1 MSIDA
6 FRLGDVT
13 SHAAV
18 ADFIDSLGPASVLDA
33 GCGSGALAIDLQ
45 NRGLD
50 VVGVDLDPA
59 VLAPA
64 MRRAPQVRWER
75 ADLAVM
81 QLDRR
86 FDVIAFAGT
95 ALVNCEPQL
104 RRAVVHTSAQHLLPS
119 GAVVS
124 ALSLRPDRSSFRL
137 DEFDALCA
145 DCDLHLE
152 QRWSD
157 WDCRPYDGGGFVVS
171 VHRRTARYNVHDMLF
186 AARATIRRV
195 TPVELLDD
203 LRGGRPPLVVDTRT
217 AGDRER
223 FGVIDGA
230 IHVPR
235 TVVEWHLDPANG
247 YRHPAVRSFD
257 QPIVVVCN
265 DGYSSSLSAANLAR
279 IGFTDVADMV
289 GGMTAWRVAGLPT
302 EAPITHVDDCR

>member
-1 MSIDA
+1 VD
-6 FRLGDVT
+6 LT
-13 SHAAV
+13 SQSV
-18 ADFIDSLGPASVLDA
+18 ADFIGRLGPASVLDA
-33 GCGSGALAIDLQ
+33 GCGSGALAVELQ
-45 NRGLD
+45 DRGLD
-50 VVGVDLDPA
+50 VVGVDLDPT
-59 VLAPA
+59 VLADA
-64 MRRAPQVRWER
+64 IRRAPQVRWER

-86 FDVIAFAGT
+86 FDVVAFAGA
-95 ALVNCEPQL
+95 ALEHCEPPL

-124 ALSLRPDRSSFRL
+124 ALSLRPDPSCFTFA
-137 DEFDALCA
+137 EFDALCA

-152 QRWSD
+152 QRWGG
-157 WDCRPYDGGGFVVS
+157 WDCRAHDGGDFVVS

-186 AARATIRRV
+186 DARASIRRM
-195 TPVELLDD
+195 TPVELLDH
-203 LRGGRPPLVVDTRT
+203 LRSVQPPLVVDTRT

-223 FGVIDGA
+223 FGVIGSA

-265 DGYSSSLSAANLAR
+265 DGYSSSLSAANLVR
-279 IGFTDVADMV
+279 IGFTSVADMI
-289 GGMTAWRVAGLPT
+289 GGMTAWSAAGLPT
-302 EAPITHVDDCR
+302 VAPSDTHVDDCR